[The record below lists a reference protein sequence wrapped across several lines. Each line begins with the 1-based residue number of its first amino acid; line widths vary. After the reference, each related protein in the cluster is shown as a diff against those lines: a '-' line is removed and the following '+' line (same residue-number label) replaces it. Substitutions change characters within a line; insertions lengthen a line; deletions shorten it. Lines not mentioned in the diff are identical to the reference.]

1 MDTKDT
7 KNTRTQKTGGA
18 GGNTKK
24 DDGRKAFGRK
34 LRQNWYEGQ
43 NREIV
48 VYYLIAVAFLELIV
62 GCVAF
67 FYGVSPV
74 GLMLILHLSGQ
85 FFSRSLD
92 AVNGGGA
99 KGDGDSGEV
108 PERVQRFYN
117 IMSHA
122 PTVVILLGLL
132 VIGACLFF
140 LDSAMGALGSVGKV
154 LSGYIPWILGCIAA
168 FLVICYIARLYFL
181 SRHRRMMQEYAYRM
195 KVLETTGI
203 IIASKGSE
211 PLKLQDGRVVPALSA
226 AAVRKRIPPGTGKR
240 ARTVL
245 PPGRLPLGLT
255 PDRARSAPRCF
266 PWASEVFLRSPFL
279 CPGKNRMAPG
289 NEKPRGG
296 TVSPGLSVSQTA
308 VPSIMAD
315 TEGMPF
321 PR

>member
-7 KNTRTQKTGGA
+7 KNTKTQKTGGA

-67 FYGVSPV
+67 FYGVAHPTMGPDGTRMANFPWVGWLIGALLSPV

-92 AVNGGGA
+92 AENGGGA
-99 KGDGDSGEV
+99 NGDGDSGEV
-108 PERVQRFYN
+108 PERVRRFYN

-211 PLKLQDGRVVPALSA
+211 PLKLQDGRVVPIESGK
-226 AAVRKRIPPGTGKR
+226 VPPS
-240 ARTVL
+240 L
-245 PPGRLPLGLT
+245 PPSGDGT
-255 PDRARSAPRCF
+255 KPDGGAGSDDVVDVDESSIVGSSGEEKNSAGDGEKGADSSSAGASPAGADARQGA
-266 PWASEVFLRSPFL
+266 
-279 CPGKNRMAPG
+279 
-289 NEKPRGG
+289 
-296 TVSPGLSVSQTA
+296 
-308 VPSIMAD
+308 
-315 TEGMPF
+315 
-321 PR
+321 

>member
-1 MDTKDT
+1 M
-7 KNTRTQKTGGA
+7 
-18 GGNTKK
+18 
-24 DDGRKAFGRK
+24 
-34 LRQNWYEGQ
+34 
-43 NREIV
+43 

-67 FYGVSPV
+67 FYGVAHPTMGPDGTRMANFPWVGWLIGALLSPV

-140 LDSAMGALGSVGKV
+140 LDSAMGALGSIGKV

-211 PLKLQDGRVVPALSA
+211 PLKLQDGRVVPIESG
-226 AAVRKRIPPGTGKR
+226 KMPPS
-240 ARTVL
+240 L
-245 PPGRLPLGLT
+245 PPSGDST
-255 PDRARSAPRCF
+255 KPDGGAGSDDVVDVDESSIVGSGGPEKDSAGDGEKAADKSTGP
-266 PWASEVFLRSPFL
+266 
-279 CPGKNRMAPG
+279 APAG
-289 NEKPRGG
+289 
-296 TVSPGLSVSQTA
+296 
-308 VPSIMAD
+308 AD
-315 TEGMPF
+315 AGQGA
-321 PR
+321 